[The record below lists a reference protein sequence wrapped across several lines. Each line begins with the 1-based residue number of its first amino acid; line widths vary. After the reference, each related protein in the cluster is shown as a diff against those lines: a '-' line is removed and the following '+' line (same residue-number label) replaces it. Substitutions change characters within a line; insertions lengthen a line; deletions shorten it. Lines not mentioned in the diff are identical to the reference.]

1 MILFYWDDSDGIN
14 TLMRTH
20 CSFKSENIKCLKSTQ
35 EPKKE
40 KTKKKLPYSHAAV
53 FWQLRILYPKGKIC
67 SRVYWS
73 AVFQLQ
79 PNNKLL
85 FAFFAI
91 RILKRHTLQVEP
103 FDERHFNSKQLF
115 LDYLAALMTKKNG
128 LLFFTQQIQSA
139 KLKAQ

>member
-14 TLMRTH
+14 TLMRPL
-20 CSFKSENIKCLKSTQ
+20 FIQIRKYKMFEINME

-91 RILKRHTLQVEP
+91 RILKRHTHSILYYKWSHLMS
-103 FDERHFNSKQLF
+103 DILTRNNCF
-115 LDYLAALMTKKNG
+115 LIT
-128 LLFFTQQIQSA
+128 LL
-139 KLKAQ
+139 L